1 MDVSEYNVSIIDC
14 FTRFDNSYQLITNR
28 SNNNFKQ
35 IKYIFL
41 YNMRKFSELAIRNII
56 LQINFIGY
64 LYNLIIINTVE

>member
-1 MDVSEYNVSIIDC
+1 MDVSENNVSIIDC